1 MGLHFTTGHGTP
13 NGLHAHSPWCA
24 REVMRCFGDGL
35 ALLNWTRYTEQLAL
49 RIHGWCASK
58 VMRWNGGR
66 LALGNWTWYTKV
78 AALGIHRRCAK
89 EVMGWIGDGLA
100 LGKWTPY
107 IEQLALRA
115 IAVGVQAE

>member
-1 MGLHFTTGHGTP
+1 
-13 NGLHAHSPWCA
+13 
-24 REVMRCFGDGL
+24 
-35 ALLNWTRYTEQLAL
+35 
-49 RIHGWCASK
+49 
-58 VMRWNGGR
+58 MRWNGGG
-66 LALGNWTWYTKV
+66 LALGNRTWYTKV
-78 AALGIHRRCAK
+78 AALDIHRRCAK